1 MQKNIISIIGGDMRQ
16 IYLANLLFDK
26 VKEVRVFGVNS
37 VKLDAGINRY
47 DNILD
52 AIGGAHIIIGPIP
65 FSTNNTTVKS
75 NLYNKDIY
83 IEELFMAMNSSQTLI
98 SSNFSENVKKIAN
111 EYKIN
116 IIDLNEFNE
125 FAILNSIATAEGA
138 ICDAIENSEINLH
151 SSKAL
156 VLGFGRCGKILANKL
171 KGMEL
176 KLSVAARKKEDL
188 AFIEAYGY
196 EPLEL
201 KQMDA
206 VIDEFDFIFNT
217 IPKLVIDESLLY
229 KLKKDCTIVDI
240 ASAPGGVD
248 FETAEKLGL
257 KAILSLGIPGK
268 VAPKTSA
275 EIIYKIISN
284 L

>member
-1 MQKNIISIIGGDMRQ
+1 
-16 IYLANLLFDK
+16 
-26 VKEVRVFGVNS
+26 
-37 VKLDAGINRY
+37 
-47 DNILD
+47 
-52 AIGGAHIIIGPIP
+52 
-65 FSTNNTTVKS
+65 
-75 NLYNKDIY
+75 
-83 IEELFMAMNSSQTLI
+83 
-98 SSNFSENVKKIAN
+98 VKKIAN

-125 FAILNSIATAEGA
+125 FAILNAIATAEGA
-138 ICDAIENSEINLH
+138 ICDAIGNSEINLH

-171 KGMEL
+171 KGMEV

-217 IPKLVIDESLLY
+217 IPKLVLDESLLY

-248 FETAEKLGL
+248 FETAENLGL

>member
-65 FSTNNTTVKS
+65 FSTNNTTIKS

-83 IEELFMAMNSSQTLI
+83 IEELFMAMDSSQTLI

-125 FAILNSIATAEGA
+125 FAILNAIATAEGA
-138 ICDAIENSEINLH
+138 ICDAIGNSEINLH

-171 KGMEL
+171 KGMEV

-217 IPKLVIDESLLY
+217 IPKLVLDESLLY

-248 FETAEKLGL
+248 FETAENLGL

>member
-65 FSTNNTTVKS
+65 FSTNNTTIKS

-83 IEELFMAMNSSQTLI
+83 IEELFMAMDSSQTLI

-125 FAILNSIATAEGA
+125 FAILNAIATAEGA
-138 ICDAIENSEINLH
+138 ICDAIGNSEINLH

-171 KGMEL
+171 KGMEV

-248 FETAEKLGL
+248 FETAENLGL